1 MHMLKPMKTAAW
13 VGCVALLLTG
23 CGNRVE
29 ELRLQGI
36 DLVEKG
42 KYKENCGDYCLSRIV
57 FQHIFNGNVYNK
69 KRKCGLYKGT

>member
-1 MHMLKPMKTAAW
+1 MHMLKPMKMAAW
-13 VGCVALLLTG
+13 IGCVTLLLTG

-42 KYKENCGDYCLSRIV
+42 KYEVHAPVCYTHVTLPTNREVSISV
-57 FQHIFNGNVYNK
+57 VAV
-69 KRKCGLYKGT
+69 T